1 MHPMQPMRIDH
12 IAIWT
17 TRLEELK
24 RFYETYFNAKS
35 NDKYTNEAKRFES
48 YFLSFHDGA
57 RLELMRRPDIAASLN
72 DAEKQASGY
81 IHMAISAGSTKMVDE
96 LTSRLEEDG
105 FTPLDGPRWTGDGCY
120 ESCVPDPDGN
130 RIEIT
135 ASSDEAEL

>member
-1 MHPMQPMRIDH
+1 MRIDH

-35 NDKYTNEAKRFES
+35 NDKYTNEEKRFES
-48 YFLSFHDGA
+48 YFLSFDGGA
-57 RLELMRRPDIAASLN
+57 RLELMRRPDIPTSVN
-72 DAEKQASGY
+72 DEEEPLPGY
-81 IHMAISAGSTKMVDE
+81 IHMAISVGSTEMVDE

-105 FTPLDGPRWTGDGCY
+105 FKPLDGPRWTGDGYY
-120 ESCVPDPDGN
+120 ESCIPDPDGN

-135 ASSDEAEL
+135 SSMERGKNGS